1 MTSEPGSRLH
11 PGMSLGVTRLLP
23 RWCPAYRQHELGPG
37 SRAEPVKACPETAV
51 GSAGGERETSKR
63 RIREE
68 LSTVAGTLADS
79 PVVAGKPLR
88 VAVEVEPRGGVVLAD
103 ECDQPKGRE
112 SHE

>member
-1 MTSEPGSRLH
+1 
-11 PGMSLGVTRLLP
+11 V
-23 RWCPAYRQHELGPG
+23 
-37 SRAEPVKACPETAV
+37 EPVKARHDTAAS
-51 GSAGGERETSKR
+51 GIGGERETSKR

-103 ECDQPKGRE
+103 ECDQPKGME